1 MSAVTPELAR
11 VKAILKHVSD
21 TWSHVVRRHVYLSA
35 MGTDERLRAAI
46 NFTFPGHVQN
56 ALRDVLIIDLIRSIG
71 ALILDTD
78 PRSASV
84 AVAITFLRDKKLHAE
99 LEAEYLVV
107 PPLPPDAHDDGTPP
121 EAREAVRAQLREH
134 DLRRNIEVFA
144 TLVPTLDKIERE
156 VINSDVS
163 VAIKR
168 ARNKSVAHYDVVED
182 NDNWRV
188 LKIDDSGLTFDQL
201 DVQMQVCTEAIDTL
215 SGLVRCAGFD
225 FTATR
230 NFAKKDV
237 DQYIDALATGL
248 RAQRVAQEERVRAKR
263 QEYLRRIREHE
274 NP

>member
-1 MSAVTPELAR
+1 
-11 VKAILKHVSD
+11 
-21 TWSHVVRRHVYLSA
+21 

-84 AVAITFLRDKKLHAE
+84 AVAITFLRDKKLQAE

-107 PPLPPDAHDDGTPP
+107 PPLPPDAHEDGTPP

-134 DLRRNIEVFA
+134 DLRRNMEVFA

-163 VAIKR
+163 V
-168 ARNKSVAHYDVVED
+168 
-182 NDNWRV
+182 
-188 LKIDDSGLTFDQL
+188 DDSGLTFDQL

-225 FTATR
+225 FTATP

-237 DQYIDALATGL
+237 DQYIAALATGL

-263 QEYLRRIREHE
+263 QQFLRRIREHE